1 MRPLPSLPSFGA
13 LLRMLIHSSKF
24 CIELCRADRHTF
36 RHYTFRNTFAHTHA
50 LRRTWHGKY
59 TQFKGHRRHNS
70 LNSSKRAGAG
80 IKVHLSC
87 PSAFEDLL
95 SWLQKGPQARGRTV
109 RLVCH
114 ACWAWT
120 PVVLLR
126 QKGAEQ
132 EGANSA
138 KKYLTS
144 LPGKQVMWY
153 SWMVECQP
161 LCCSDEGRAAKNLR
175 GQVKVSA
182 DLGET
187 PWICGLHSF
196 HCRRKG
202 F

>member
-1 MRPLPSLPSFGA
+1 MPYFGESRQPLPHYIPFHLSYATISTYELIGDQSMRPLPSLPSFGA

-114 ACWAWT
+114 AC
-120 PVVLLR
+120 
-126 QKGAEQ
+126 
-132 EGANSA
+132 
-138 KKYLTS
+138 
-144 LPGKQVMWY
+144 
-153 SWMVECQP
+153 
-161 LCCSDEGRAAKNLR
+161 
-175 GQVKVSA
+175 
-182 DLGET
+182 
-187 PWICGLHSF
+187 
-196 HCRRKG
+196 
-202 F
+202 